1 MSLAPSLHSGW
12 HHLGGKERGEKL
24 IETLALR
31 AGARGKKGKGE
42 KRGINIRTRNRDP
55 WISSSFVV
63 TNGEG
68 NIIHA
73 SLPLLLRQGSC
84 HKTSRE
90 RGKGR
95 EEGHKNIPLR
105 SMAQMTA
112 RRSMFYEAASEGG
125 RGTNERRLFLL
136 QKVLLFPPF
145 TCSS

>member
-1 MSLAPSLHSGW
+1 MLKCPSLPPSTLAGTTW
-12 HHLGGKERGEKL
+12 EEKRGGRL

-31 AGARGKKGKGE
+31 AGARGKERKGE

-55 WISSSFVV
+55 WISSFVV

-95 EEGHKNIPLR
+95 EGGIKISP
-105 SMAQMTA
+105 SA
-112 RRSMFYEAASEGG
+112 RWPR
-125 RGTNERRLFLL
+125 
-136 QKVLLFPPF
+136 
-145 TCSS
+145 